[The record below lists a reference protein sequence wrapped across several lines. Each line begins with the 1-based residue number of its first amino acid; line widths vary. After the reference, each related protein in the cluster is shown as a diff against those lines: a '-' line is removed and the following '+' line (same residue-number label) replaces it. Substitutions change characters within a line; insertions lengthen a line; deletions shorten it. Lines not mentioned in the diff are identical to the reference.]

1 MALFWLPAETLSL
14 KRLLDNFADMSS
26 SSSSSSSS
34 SISNTSLLL
43 SPLHS
48 LPREIRNLLSGGFAG
63 MLAKS
68 AVAPVDRIKILYQVT
83 DAHFRLRDIPTVLLT
98 MIRTEGLV
106 ALWKGNGVTMMRVFP
121 YSGIQFMVFDYCKS
135 HFLGEHAR
143 SSQQQQQQQLQLLVM
158 EETTQKQQ
166 QQQRGKQ
173 KKEEVKKKGGK
184 SSGLSPIES
193 LQAGV
198 LAGTVSTLITYPLDV
213 ARVQLA
219 VLRRTTATSSSS
231 VASSGAAGS
240 SSSST
245 MMRGHKGIGYVLSAS
260 YERGG
265 VLGLYRGIT
274 PTLLGMLP
282 YSGIAFTINEQ
293 AKRQIT
299 HITNREPTTIE
310 RLLCGGLSGLFAQ
323 TLSYPLE
330 VTRRRMQT
338 IGIVPTTGPE
348 SATTMVTQFAK
359 ANGTATTVAEAA
371 AAVTIQATTATTA
384 AQKRQLLARPPP
396 PSMIMTMTH
405 LFNEQGIRGFYKG
418 LTMNWVK
425 GPVAFSISFTA
436 FDTIKGLLETDE
448 ERSSRS
454 IVGGG
459 LGSGQRSSAKVNI
472 ARQLTDEHM

>member
-1 MALFWLPAETLSL
+1 
-14 KRLLDNFADMSS
+14 MSS
-26 SSSSSSSS
+26 
-34 SISNTSLLL
+34 TSLL

-63 MLAKS
+63 MMAKS
-68 AVAPVDRIKILYQVT
+68 AVAPFDRIKILYQVT
-83 DAHFRLRDIPTVLLT
+83 NAHFRLRDIPTVMHT
-98 MIRTEGLV
+98 IIITEGFA
-106 ALWKGNGVTMMRVFP
+106 ALWKGNGATMIRVFP

-135 HFLGEHAR
+135 YFLGEHAK
-143 SSQQQQQQQLQLLVM
+143 SHQLLLQQQQQQQQLLEM
-158 EETTQKQQ
+158 EETQKQQ
-166 QQQRGKQ
+166 QRGKR
-173 KKEEVKKKGGK
+173 KKEEVKNKGGK

-219 VLRRTTATSSSS
+219 VLRRTTATSKISSGVGGGGAAAVSSS
-231 VASSGAAGS
+231 L

-310 RLLCGGLSGLFAQ
+310 RLSCGGLSGLFAQ

-338 IGIVPTTGPE
+338 IGIVPTTGSE

-359 ANGTATTVAEAA
+359 TNGIATTVAAA
-371 AAVTIQATTATTA
+371 AEAAVTTQATTTTTA
-384 AQKRQLLARPPP
+384 QKQQCIARPPP
-396 PSMIMTMTH
+396 PSMIMTVKH

-418 LTMNWVK
+418 VTMNWVK

-448 ERSSRS
+448 ERLARI

-459 LGSGQRSSAKVNI
+459 LGSGQQSSAKVNI

>member
-1 MALFWLPAETLSL
+1 
-14 KRLLDNFADMSS
+14 
-26 SSSSSSSS
+26 
-34 SISNTSLLL
+34 
-43 SPLHS
+43 
-48 LPREIRNLLSGGFAG
+48 

-83 DAHFRLRDIPTVLLT
+83 DAHFRLRDIPTVLRT

-106 ALWKGNGVTMMRVFP
+106 ALWKGNGATMMRVFP

-143 SSQQQQQQQLQLLVM
+143 SSQQQQQLQLLVM

-166 QQQRGKQ
+166 QQQQQQQRGKLK
-173 KKEEVKKKGGK
+173 KKEEVEKKGGK

-231 VASSGAAGS
+231 VASSGAAGSS

-371 AAVTIQATTATTA
+371 AAAVTTQATTATTA

-448 ERSSRS
+448 ERLSRS

>member
-1 MALFWLPAETLSL
+1 
-14 KRLLDNFADMSS
+14 
-26 SSSSSSSS
+26 
-34 SISNTSLLL
+34 
-43 SPLHS
+43 
-48 LPREIRNLLSGGFAG
+48 

-83 DAHFRLRDIPTVLLT
+83 NAHFRLRDIPTVMHT
-98 MIRTEGLV
+98 IIQTEGV
-106 ALWKGNGVTMMRVFP
+106 AALWKGNGATMMRVFP

-135 HFLGEHAR
+135 YFLGEHAR
-143 SSQQQQQQQLQLLVM
+143 SQQLQQQQLQLLEM
-158 EETTQKQQ
+158 EETQQQ
-166 QQQRGKQ
+166 QQQRRQRLQ
-173 KKEEVKKKGGK
+173 KNNNEQVKNKGGGGK
-184 SSGLSPIES
+184 AGGLSPIES

-219 VLRRTTATSSSS
+219 VLRRTTASMSTSSKISSSASASS
-231 VASSGAAGS
+231 VVGVDKAAATAGSPSFPSSS

-245 MMRGHKGIGYVLSAS
+245 MIRGNKGIGYVLSAS

-265 VLGLYRGIT
+265 ILGLYRGIT

-310 RLLCGGLSGLFAQ
+310 RLLCGGVSGLFAQ

-338 IGIVPTTGPE
+338 IGIVPTTGSE
-348 SATTMVTQFAK
+348 SATTMVTQFAAK
-359 ANGTATTVAEAA
+359 ANEKTATATTVAAAA
-371 AAVTIQATTATTA
+371 AAVTAQATTTKAK
-384 AQKRQLLARPPP
+384 QKSLLPPP
-396 PSMIMTMTH
+396 QSMIMTMNH

-418 LTMNWVK
+418 VTMNWVK

-448 ERSSRS
+448 ERLTRS
-454 IVGGG
+454 IIVGGG